1 MNPID
6 ARLNRNLDRLEK
18 MIAEIRELANCEEL
32 KGCDDA
38 LTCALGMLDDDTL
51 DDPEYHAM
59 NGAEFH
65 SFRVFLDLM
74 R

>member
-1 MNPID
+1 MNPINERID
-6 ARLNRNLDRLEK
+6 RNLDRITR
-18 MIAEIRELANCEEL
+18 MIAEIRELAASDEL

-38 LTCALGMLDDDTL
+38 LIVATGMLADDTL

-59 NGAEFH
+59 NAAEYSAFR
-65 SFRVFLDLM
+65 SFIDLM